1 MHQITT
7 ASVPSVTVPK
17 LWLDARGVARL
28 LSIGVRTL
36 WRMVAQGKLPQPIRL
51 NRKMVRWNYA
61 ELAQFIHDLRAARQ
75 AKEGAA

>member
-7 ASVPSVTVPK
+7 ASVPSVTAPK

-51 NRKMVRWNYA
+51 NRKLVRWNYA

-75 AKEGAA
+75 AKEDAA

>member
-7 ASVPSVTVPK
+7 TSVPSLPAPK

-51 NRKMVRWNYA
+51 NRKLVRWNYA
-61 ELAQFIHDLRAARQ
+61 ELTQFIQDLRAARQ
-75 AKEGAA
+75 AKEGA